1 MASKETILQTKEL
14 SKDFGALIAVNRVNL
29 DVGVGVHSIIG
40 PNGAGKTT
48 LFNLLTGFLKPSRGE
63 VFYQGRKITGLQPYR
78 ISQMGMARS
87 FQITSIFPELT
98 VYENVRIAVQSRV
111 KARYN
116 FLTSF
121 EKLKGVHE
129 KTQSVLKQV
138 GLNKLTDVKAKN
150 LSYGDKRILEI
161 GLSLAGNPKVLLLD
175 EPTSGVGGHE
185 RGGVA
190 RFIHDLTRKWTV
202 LLVEHDMDIVMGISD
217 RIVVMQQGRIIA
229 DGAPEEIKNNET
241 VKEVYLGGKYCLA

>member
-1 MASKETILQTKEL
+1 MPILTTQDLTIA
-14 SKDFGALIAVNRVNL
+14 FGGLKAVDQVNL
-29 DVGVGVHSIIG
+29 EIEKGRLTSVIG

-48 LFNLLTGFLKPSRGE
+48 LFNLLTGFYRPTHG
-63 VFYQGRKITGLQPYR
+63 KIFFDSKEITFLPVHKIVKLG
-78 ISQMGMARS
+78 ISRS
-87 FQITSIFPELT
+87 FQILKIFNEMTVFENIRVAVQAQMNHGMEFFASCDRLIDVRKRAEEILEEIHLT
-98 VYENVRIAVQSRV
+98 V
-111 KARYN
+111 KA
-116 FLTSF
+116 SI
-121 EKLKGVHE
+121 
-129 KTQSVLKQV
+129 
-138 GLNKLTDVKAKN
+138 KAKN

-161 GLSLAGNPKVLLLD
+161 GLSLAGNPQVLLLD

-190 RFIHDLTRKWTV
+190 RFIHDLTKKWTV

-229 DGAPEEIKNNET
+229 DGTPEEIKSNET